1 MKQTKNPDL
10 EETGKKLKKLRKQ
23 AGLTQEQL
31 AEKVGGTCTNTVISR
46 YERGIVEMGIQTM
59 YDIAEA
65 LKVTPEQ
72 LMPERLIHRLGNACS
87 GSLDPPCAYQPPAL
101 QHLPDDEFNELLSQ
115 LDSENKEK
123 VREYMKMLLFCQQ
136 HTTQTA

>member
-1 MKQTKNPDL
+1 MKQIKNPDL
-10 EETGKKLKKLRKQ
+10 EETGKKLRKLRKQ

-72 LMPERLIHRLGNACS
+72 LMPERLIHRQGNACG
-87 GSLDPPCAYQPPAL
+87 GSLDPPCAYQSPTL
-101 QHLPDDEFNELLSQ
+101 RHQSDDEFNELLSQ